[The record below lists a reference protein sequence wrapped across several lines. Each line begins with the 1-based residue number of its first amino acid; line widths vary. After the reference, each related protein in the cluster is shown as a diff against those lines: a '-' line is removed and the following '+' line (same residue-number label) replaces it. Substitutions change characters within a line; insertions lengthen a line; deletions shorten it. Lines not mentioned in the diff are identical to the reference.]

1 MPGLGLRI
9 GGVAGEETSTR
20 VFDEDILSCI
30 DSDRGDAPDGDGEGL
45 LERRGSVK
53 TGIVFA
59 ILARRFMVRE
69 SRHDQLNS
77 LYCITCT

>member
-9 GGVAGEETSTR
+9 GGVAGEETSTS
-20 VFDEDILSCI
+20 VFDEDILSYI
-30 DSDRGDAPDGDGEGL
+30 ESARGDALDGDGEGL

-69 SRHDQLNS
+69 SRYDQLNS

>member
-1 MPGLGLRI
+1 
-9 GGVAGEETSTR
+9 

-30 DSDRGDAPDGDGEGL
+30 DSERGDAPDGDGEGL
-45 LERRGSVK
+45 LERRMGSVK

-69 SRHDQLNS
+69 SRHDQLDS
-77 LYCITCT
+77 RHHMHLDFIEHTLPTF

>member
-1 MPGLGLRI
+1 MAGLGLRI

-30 DSDRGDAPDGDGEGL
+30 DSDPDRGDAPDGEGL
-45 LERRGSVK
+45 LERRIGSVK

-59 ILARRFMVRE
+59 ILASLFMVRE
-69 SRHDQLNS
+69 SRHD
-77 LYCITCT
+77 